1 MFIGAGTLTNVLTV
15 LVGGGLGLLVGH
27 RLPERVRTTVTSA
40 LGLVT
45 LLIAADAAAAVNSD
59 ALTSSTGRGAPTLI
73 VLGSLAVGGIIGSF
87 ARLEDRLEDLGGFLQ
102 RRLGG
107 SSARPAPLDDP
118 AAPAPAT
125 DGGPTDRGPDD
136 GDRERF
142 VQGFVIAS
150 LVFCVG
156 PLTILG
162 SLNEGLGRGAE
173 QLLLKST
180 LDGFAAL
187 AFAAAF
193 GVGVLASALSVLVV
207 QGSLTGLGVL
217 VGGLLPAAHLDAVGA
232 TGGLILVGVALRLL
246 ELTQLPVADLLP
258 ALLVAP
264 ALTQL
269 AVALA

>member
-107 SSARPAPLDDP
+107 SSARQVPLDDP
-118 AAPAPAT
+118 AGPAT
-125 DGGPTDRGPDD
+125 DGSAED

-246 ELTQLPVADLLP
+246 DLKQLPVADLLP

>member
-27 RLPERVRTTVTSA
+27 RLPARVRTTVTSA

-45 LLIAADAAAAVNSD
+45 LLIAADAAAAVGSD
-59 ALTSSTGRGAPTLI
+59 ALTSSTGRGAPTLV
-73 VLGSLAVGGIIGSF
+73 VLGSLALGGIIGSF
-87 ARLEDRLEDLGGFLQ
+87 ARLEDRLEDLGGVLQ

-107 SSARPAPLDDP
+107 ASGRTAPLDL
-118 AAPAPAT
+118 PAPSDDPGGAA
-125 DGGPTDRGPDD
+125 DGHD
-136 GDRERF
+136 DRERF

-246 ELTQLPVADLLP
+246 DLKQLPVADLLP

-264 ALTQL
+264 VLTQL
-269 AVALA
+269 AVSLA

>member
-45 LLIAADAAAAVNSD
+45 LLIAADAATAVTSE
-59 ALTSSTGRGAPTLI
+59 ALASSTGRGAPTLI

-87 ARLEDRLEDLGGFLQ
+87 ARLEDRLEDLGGVLQ

-107 SSARPAPLDDP
+107 SSTRPVPLDDP
-118 AAPAPAT
+118 A
-125 DGGPTDRGPDD
+125 GPTTDAAAGLDSTPGD

-246 ELTQLPVADLLP
+246 DLKQLPVADLLP

-269 AVALA
+269 AIALA

>member
-59 ALTSSTGRGAPTLI
+59 ALTSSTGRGAPTLV

-87 ARLEDRLEDLGGFLQ
+87 ARLEDRLEDLGGILQ

-107 SSARPAPLDDP
+107 SSSRPVPLDDP
-118 AAPAPAT
+118 AGPTTDGAAAT
-125 DGGPTDRGPDD
+125 DGPED

-193 GVGVLASALSVLVV
+193 GIGVLASALSVLVV

-246 ELTQLPVADLLP
+246 DLKQLPVADLLP

-269 AVALA
+269 AVALT

>member
-107 SSARPAPLDDP
+107 SAARQVPLGDSAGPT
-118 AAPAPAT
+118 T

-193 GVGVLASALSVLVV
+193 GVGVLASAISVLVV

-246 ELTQLPVADLLP
+246 DLKQLPVADLLP

>member
-87 ARLEDRLEDLGGFLQ
+87 ARLEDRLEDLGGVLQ

-107 SSARPAPLDDP
+107 SAARQVPLGEPAGPT
-118 AAPAPAT
+118 T

-193 GVGVLASALSVLVV
+193 GAGVLASAISVLVV

-246 ELTQLPVADLLP
+246 DLKQLPVADLLP

-269 AVALA
+269 AVALS